1 MPLVSII
8 MPSLNVVR
16 YIDECLKSA
25 MNQTLQDIEIICID
39 AGSTDGTREI
49 IEKYV
54 SIDSRIKLIDS
65 TVKSY
70 GLQVNLGMQEAK
82 GEYIAILETDDY
94 VDHEM
99 YERLYSCACESDA
112 DYVRADYDEI
122 CEVNNYK
129 ICNTQHI
136 FNNSLYYD
144 KLFDNRYIKELFSK
158 DQNIWSGIYKKSFL
172 EKYHIRLNE
181 TPGAAFQDIGFKLL
195 TLIYAER
202 IMYIDYS
209 GYRYRLERDGCSSC
223 NNNVLKFAWQEFARL
238 LNEMDLSMS
247 DRFKYVILRM
257 IDIFI
262 CEHNKLVLKN
272 STEDQ
277 EKFYETYIMPYYLE
291 FKKSITVFLS
301 DGVVSKDDMSELQF
315 KTLMS
320 LLLDEE
326 NYNKAIVLDKTRKED
341 SWNEVADKLEDS
353 QIVIVSYGVR
363 GKDALKQLII
373 RNMNVVAIC
382 DNSREVRAQKIGV
395 PILSVEVAAELYKN
409 AVYVISN
416 KKYSDELK
424 KQLISYGVS
433 KANIIQM
440 P

>member
-8 MPSLNVVR
+8 MPSLNVAG

-25 MNQTLQDIEIICID
+25 TNQTLRDIEIICID

-54 SIDSRIKLIDS
+54 SIDNRIKLIES
-65 TVKSY
+65 SVKSY
-70 GLQVNLGMQEAK
+70 GFQVNLGIQEAI

-94 VDHEM
+94 VDQKM
-99 YERLYSCACESDA
+99 YERLYFCACECDA

-122 CEVNNYK
+122 FEINSYK

-136 FNNSLYYD
+136 FKNSLYYD
-144 KLFDNRYIKELFSK
+144 KLFDNQYIKDVFSK
-158 DQNIWSGIYKKSFL
+158 DQNIWSGIYKKTFL
-172 EKYHIRLNE
+172 EKHHIRLNE
-181 TPGAAFQDIGFKLL
+181 SPGAAFQDIGFKLL

-247 DRFKYVILRM
+247 ERFKYVILRM

-272 STEDQ
+272 SAENQ
-277 EKFYETYIMPYYLE
+277 EKFYETYIIPYYFM
-291 FKKSITVFLS
+291 FKKSITGFLS
-301 DGVVSKDDMSELQF
+301 DGVVSKEDMSELQY
-315 KTLMS
+315 KKLMS
-320 LLLDEE
+320 LLYDEE
-326 NYNKAIVLDKTRKED
+326 SYNKAIVLEKERKED
-341 SWNEVADKLEDS
+341 SWNEVADKLKDS
-353 QIVIVSYGVR
+353 QIVIVSYGVK

-382 DNSREVRAQKIGV
+382 DNSSEVREQKIGV
-395 PILSVEVAAELYKN
+395 PIFSVEEAVGLYKN
-409 AVYVISN
+409 ATYVISN

-424 KQLISYGVS
+424 KQLISFGVS
-433 KANIIQM
+433 QPNIIQIL
-440 P
+440 

>member
-8 MPSLNVVR
+8 MPSLNVAG

-25 MNQTLQDIEIICID
+25 TNQTLRDIEIICID

-54 SIDSRIKLIDS
+54 TIDSRIKLIDS

-70 GLQVNLGMQEAK
+70 GFQVNLGIQEAK

-94 VDHEM
+94 VDQEM
-99 YERLYSCACESDA
+99 YERLYSCACECNA
-112 DYVRADYDEI
+112 EYVRADYDEI
-122 CEVNNYK
+122 CEVNNYM

-144 KLFDNRYIKELFSK
+144 KLFDNRYFKELFSK

-202 IMYIDYS
+202 IMYINYS
-209 GYRYRLERDGCSSC
+209 GYRYRLDRDGCSSC

-238 LNEMDLSMS
+238 LNQMDLSMS

-257 IDIFI
+257 IDVFI
-262 CEHNKLVLKN
+262 CEHNKLVTKN
-272 STEDQ
+272 SAGDQ
-277 EKFYETYIMPYYLE
+277 EKFYETYIKPYYFE
-291 FKKSITVFLS
+291 FKKSINGFLL
-301 DGVVSKDDMSELQF
+301 DGVVSKEDMSELQF
-315 KTLMS
+315 MTLMS
-320 LLLDEE
+320 LLHNEE
-326 NYNKAIVLDKTRKED
+326 DYNNTIIQDKEKKEN
-341 SWNEVADKLEDS
+341 SWNELADKLKDS

-382 DNSREVRAQKIGV
+382 DNSSEVRAQKIGV
-395 PILSVEVAAELYKN
+395 PIFSVEVATGLYKN
-409 AVYVISN
+409 AAYVISN

-424 KQLISYGVS
+424 NQLISYGVS